1 MAVSRIGYISLYVTD
16 LEAARRHY
24 VEVVGLRET
33 ARDGAGR
40 LYLQAAD
47 NQDHHCLI
55 LTQAPHAGLDHVTFK
70 VGEV

>member
-16 LEAARRHY
+16 LEAARHHY
-24 VEVVGLRET
+24 LNVVGLRET
-33 ARDGAGR
+33 DGAGR

-55 LTQAPHAGLDHVTFK
+55 LTQAPRAGLDHVA
-70 VGEV
+70 

>member
-16 LEAARRHY
+16 LDAARRHY

-33 ARDGAGR
+33 GRDATGR
-40 LYLQAAD
+40 IYLQAAD

-55 LTQAPHAGLDHVTFK
+55 LTEAL
-70 VGEV
+70 